1 VLTVTPMLAATAA
14 AAAAGSEARLA
25 GMDRGGMPGRLG
37 EAAAATA
44 AAAAAGSEM
53 VGRGGAVW
61 GLKSVNEVGV

>member
-1 VLTVTPMLAATAA
+1 
-14 AAAAGSEARLA
+14 
-25 GMDRGGMPGRLG
+25 MPGRLG